1 VASPLPEIRGM
12 SDEGATRGFPGGY
25 EKHVVEFIY
34 EMFDKKSKECST
46 AWLQSGQTNGAIG

>member
-1 VASPLPEIRGM
+1 M